1 HALLVANYE
10 KARLSERADNA
21 GGVRFDIVQAPVA
34 RLASAS
40 AHRNLLLA
48 GVLGAALAAGAG
60 LAYLLTL
67 FRPVVTSVR
76 DLTAL
81 TELPVL
87 GVVSSAFPTQLHS
100 QARATGLWFG
110 AVTSLLLAGFVTVLL
125 LNRSGFRLTAL
136 IAGAG

>member
-1 HALLVANYE
+1 NQADVKIASLRSRIAQHNTKIGELRKLLDSAPNVDVEFSQLNRDYDIIKQNHALLVANYE

-67 FRPVVTSVR
+67 FR
-76 DLTAL
+76 
-81 TELPVL
+81 
-87 GVVSSAFPTQLHS
+87 
-100 QARATGLWFG
+100 
-110 AVTSLLLAGFVTVLL
+110 
-125 LNRSGFRLTAL
+125 
-136 IAGAG
+136 